1 VKVRVKGSTLRLTT
15 KPSNGKGVI
24 KQQVKPTK
32 AGIVVFTPVAAKS
45 CKNPRIGVIG
55 VFTPPVTG

>member
-1 VKVRVKGSTLRLTT
+1 M
-15 KPSNGKGVI
+15 
-24 KQQVKPTK
+24 K